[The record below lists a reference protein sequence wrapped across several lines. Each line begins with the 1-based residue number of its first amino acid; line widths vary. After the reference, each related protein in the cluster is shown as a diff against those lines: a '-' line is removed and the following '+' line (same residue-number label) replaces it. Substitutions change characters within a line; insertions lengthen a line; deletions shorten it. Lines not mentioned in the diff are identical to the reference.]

1 MAEQNAVATQQGT
14 QLSVAAQVKSMI
26 SQDAVKKK
34 FTEVLG
40 QKAPQFLASITN
52 VVAGSAQLKKC
63 PATTIMSAA
72 FVAATYDLP
81 IDSNLGFAAIVPY
94 NNNKYNPQKLQ
105 QRQSLLVGMQLTCL
119 QQSLKQTALQMMRLM
134 QLILCLEQD
143 LQQLSQRPEE
153 LSSRV
158 AFL

>member
-26 SQDAVKKK
+26 SQHGEQVNVAVQVKNIISQDTVKKK
-34 FTEVLG
+34 FAEVLG
-40 QKAPQFLASITN
+40 KKAPQFLASITN

-94 NNNKYNPQKLQ
+94 NNNKYNQET
-105 QRQSLLVGMQLTCL
+105 VGETSGSTVSDDVQGIYPAGDPL
-119 QQSLKQTALQMMRLM
+119 R
-134 QLILCLEQD
+134 IL
-143 LQQLSQRPEE
+143 
-153 LSSRV
+153 
-158 AFL
+158 